1 MTREE
6 LVIRAKERAVNERIQ
21 TFKIS
26 GSYVSPSRSNP
37 GVAWELGI
45 GPDGEVWCSCPGFAY
60 RQTCKHAEALKLRLH
75 CEGRLIAHLCDHCG
89 SVMQKVETP
98 GPRQGA
104 YECHNKDC
112 DHSVHADFLDD

>member
-6 LVIRAKERAVNERIQ
+6 LVTRARERALEEKVQ
-21 TFKIS
+21 AFKIS

-37 GVAWELGI
+37 GVAWELGV
-45 GPDGEVWCSCPGFAY
+45 GQDGEVWCSCPGFTY
-60 RQTCKHAEALKLRLH
+60 RQNCKHSEALKLRLQR
-75 CEGRLIAHLCDHCG
+75 EGNSKAHLCDHCG
-89 SVMQKVETP
+89 SVMVGIERE

-112 DHSVHADFLDD
+112 DRSIYADFLNG